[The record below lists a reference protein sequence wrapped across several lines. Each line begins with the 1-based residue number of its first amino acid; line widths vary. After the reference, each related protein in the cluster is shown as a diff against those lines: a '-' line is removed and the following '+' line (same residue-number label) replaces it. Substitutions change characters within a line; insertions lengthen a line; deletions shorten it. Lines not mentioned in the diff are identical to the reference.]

1 MGQESMNDTEVVKAL
16 GALAQ
21 ESRLRLF
28 RLLVVAGPEGATP
41 TRMGE
46 ALGIAPTSISFHMK
60 ELLNAGLVSQVR
72 DGRHIIYRAQV
83 ESMNELLGFLTA
95 NCCGGEPCLNTPI
108 PVPCSTC

>member
-1 MGQESMNDTEVVKAL
+1 MNDTEVVKAL
-16 GALAQ
+16 AALAQ

-28 RLLVVAGPEGATP
+28 RLLVVAGAEGATP

-46 ALGIAPTSISFHMK
+46 ALGIASTSISFHMK

-72 DGRHIIYRAQV
+72 DGRHIIYRAQI

-95 NCCGGEPCLNTPI
+95 NCCGGEPCLTPSL
-108 PVPCSTC
+108 PLQCSIC

>member
-1 MGQESMNDTEVVKAL
+1 MNDTEVVKAL

-28 RLLVVAGPEGATP
+28 RLLVVAGSAGATP
-41 TRMGE
+41 GQMGE

-60 ELLNAGLVSQVR
+60 ELLNAGLVSQAR

-83 ESMNELLGFLTA
+83 DAMNDLLGFLTA
-95 NCCGGEPCLNTPI
+95 NCCGGEPCLNTPL
-108 PVPCSTC
+108 PVQCTSC

>member
-1 MGQESMNDTEVVKAL
+1 MNDTEVVKAL
-16 GALAQ
+16 AALAQ

-72 DGRHIIYRAQV
+72 DGRHIIYRAQID
-83 ESMNELLGFLTA
+83 SMNELLGFLTA
-95 NCCGGEPCLNTPI
+95 NCCGGEPCLNTSL
-108 PVPCSTC
+108 PVPCTSC

>member
-1 MGQESMNDTEVVKAL
+1 MNDTEVVKAL
-16 GALAQ
+16 AALAQ

-46 ALGIAPTSISFHMK
+46 TLGIAPTSISFHMK
-60 ELLNAGLVSQVR
+60 ELVNAGLVSQAR
-72 DGRHIIYRAQV
+72 DGRHIIYRAQI
-83 ESMNELLGFLTA
+83 ESMNALLGFLTA

-108 PVPCSTC
+108 PVQCTAC

>member
-1 MGQESMNDTEVVKAL
+1 MNDTEVVKAL
-16 GALAQ
+16 AALAQ

-41 TRMGE
+41 SRMGE

-60 ELLNAGLVSQVR
+60 ELLNAGLVSQAR

-83 ESMNELLGFLTA
+83 DSMNALLGFLTA
-95 NCCGGEPCLNTPI
+95 NCCGGEPCLNPSL
-108 PVPCSTC
+108 PLQCSTC

>member
-1 MGQESMNDTEVVKAL
+1 MNDTEVVKAL
-16 GALAQ
+16 AALAQ

-41 TRMGE
+41 SRMGE

-72 DGRHIIYRAQV
+72 DGRHIIYRAQID
-83 ESMNELLGFLTA
+83 SMNELLGFLTA
-95 NCCGGEPCLNTPI
+95 NCCGGEPCLSQPTS
-108 PVPCSTC
+108 VQCTSC

>member
-1 MGQESMNDTEVVKAL
+1 MNDSAVVKAL

-28 RLLVVAGPEGATP
+28 RLLVVAGPVGATP

-60 ELLNAGLVSQVR
+60 ELLNAGLVNQVR
-72 DGRHIIYRAQV
+72 EGRHIIYRAQV
-83 ESMNELLGFLTA
+83 DAMNDLLGFLTA
-95 NCCGGEPCLNTPI
+95 NCCGGEPCLSQPASVQCTS
-108 PVPCSTC
+108 C

>member
-1 MGQESMNDTEVVKAL
+1 MKDTEVVKAL
-16 GALAQ
+16 AALAQ

-28 RLLVVAGPEGATP
+28 RLLVVAGPGGATP
-41 TRMGE
+41 SRMGE

-83 ESMNELLGFLTA
+83 DSMNDLLGFLTA

>member
-1 MGQESMNDTEVVKAL
+1 MKDTEVVKAL
-16 GALAQ
+16 AALAQ

-28 RLLVVAGPEGATP
+28 RLLVVAGPGGATP
-41 TRMGE
+41 SRMGE
-46 ALGIAPTSISFHMK
+46 ALVIAPTSISFHMK

-83 ESMNELLGFLTA
+83 DAMNELLGFLTA

>member
-1 MGQESMNDTEVVKAL
+1 MNDTEVVKAL

-60 ELLNAGLVSQVR
+60 ELLNAGLVSQAR

-95 NCCGGEPCLNTPI
+95 NCCGGEPCLNTSLPLQ
-108 PVPCSTC
+108 CSSC

>member
-1 MGQESMNDTEVVKAL
+1 MKDTEVVKAL
-16 GALAQ
+16 AALAQ

-28 RLLVVAGPEGATP
+28 RLLVVAGPGGATP
-41 TRMGE
+41 SRMGE

-83 ESMNELLGFLTA
+83 ESMNDLLGFLTA
-95 NCCGGEPCLNTPI
+95 NCCGGEPCLNIPI
-108 PVPCSTC
+108 PVQCTTC

>member
-1 MGQESMNDTEVVKAL
+1 MNDTEVVKAL
-16 GALAQ
+16 AALAQ

-60 ELLNAGLVSQVR
+60 ELLNAGLVSQAR
-72 DGRHIIYRAQV
+72 DGRHIIYRAQI
-83 ESMNELLGFLTA
+83 ESMNLLLGFLTA
-95 NCCGGEPCLNTPI
+95 NCCGGEPCLDT
-108 PVPCSTC
+108 PVPVQCRTC

>member
-1 MGQESMNDTEVVKAL
+1 MNDTEVVKAL
-16 GALAQ
+16 AALAQ

-28 RLLVVAGPEGATP
+28 RLLVVAGREGATP

-46 ALGIAPTSISFHMK
+46 VLDIAPTSISFHMK
-60 ELLNAGLVSQVR
+60 ELVNAGLVSQER

-108 PVPCSTC
+108 PVPCTTC

>member
-1 MGQESMNDTEVVKAL
+1 MNDTEVVKAL

-28 RLLVVAGPEGATP
+28 RLLVVAGREGATP
-41 TRMGE
+41 GQMGE
-46 ALGIAPTSISFHMK
+46 ALGIPPTSISFHMK
-60 ELLNAGLVSQVR
+60 ELVNAGLVSQAR
-72 DGRHIIYRAQV
+72 DGRHVIYRAQI
-83 ESMNELLGFLTA
+83 EAMNDLLGFLTA

>member
-1 MGQESMNDTEVVKAL
+1 MTDAEVVKAL

-28 RLLVVAGPEGATP
+28 RLLVVAGHAGATP

-60 ELLNAGLVSQVR
+60 ELLSAGLVSQQR
-72 DGRHIIYRAQV
+72 EGRHLIYRAQID
-83 ESMNELLGFLTA
+83 SMNALLGFLTA
-95 NCCGGEPCLNTPI
+95 NCCGGEPCLDAPI
-108 PVPCSTC
+108 PVPCPTC

>member
-1 MGQESMNDTEVVKAL
+1 MNDAEVVKAL

-28 RLLVVAGPEGATP
+28 RLLVVAGREGATP
-41 TRMGE
+41 GQMGE

-60 ELLNAGLVSQVR
+60 ELVNARLVSQER

-83 ESMNELLGFLTA
+83 DFPAFLRQVACHYSGRMIETALRLL
-95 NCCGGEPCLNTPI
+95 
-108 PVPCSTC
+108 

>member
-1 MGQESMNDTEVVKAL
+1 MNDATVVRAL
-16 GALAQ
+16 AALAQ
-21 ESRLRLF
+21 ASRLRLF

-41 TRMGE
+41 SRMGE

-60 ELLNAGLVSQVR
+60 ELLNAGLVSQAR

-83 ESMNELLGFLTA
+83 DAMNDLLGFLTA

-108 PVPCSTC
+108 PVPCRTC